1 MLPHATEMLQLEL
14 PCTRAAAS
22 TVREAMAR
30 MEALG
35 WVLGDAML
43 VATELVNNAVTHSGC
58 EDEHVVQIA
67 IHREGD
73 GIVISVRDPGWS
85 GRAAAALSDTV
96 EVGGG
101 LGLMIVDA
109 LARRWGADRD
119 DGYHVW
125 AELATEPGV

>member
-1 MLPHATEMLQLEL
+1 MLQLEL

-30 MEALG
+30 LDALG

-58 EDEHVVQIA
+58 EEEHVVQIA
-67 IHREGD
+67 IRREGD

-85 GRAAAALSDTV
+85 SRAVAALSESV

-119 DGYHVW
+119 EGYHVW
-125 AELATEPGV
+125 AELATAQAV

>member
-1 MLPHATEMLQLEL
+1 MLRLEL
-14 PCTRAAAS
+14 PCDRAAAS
-22 TVREAMAR
+22 AVREAMV
-30 MEALG
+30 ELDELG

-58 EDEHVVQIA
+58 DHTHTMQVQIY
-67 IHREGD
+67 RDGEG
-73 GIVISVRDPGWS
+73 IIISVRDPGCS
-85 GRAAAALSDTV
+85 RCADAAVSEVV

-119 DGYHVW
+119 EGYRVW
-125 AELATEPGV
+125 AELVTRQEEPPEDAG

>member
-1 MLPHATEMLQLEL
+1 MLQLEL
-14 PCTRAAAS
+14 PCNRAAAS
-22 TVREAMAR
+22 AVREAMSR
-30 MEALG
+30 VDGLG

-58 EDEHVVQIA
+58 DESHAIEVA

-73 GIVISVRDPGWS
+73 GIVISVRDPGRA
-85 GRAAAALSDTV
+85 GRAAAVLCEAV

-119 DGYHVW
+119 QGYHVW
-125 AELATEPGV
+125 AELAVEGTS

>member
-1 MLPHATEMLQLEL
+1 VLPHATDTLQLEL
-14 PCTRAAAS
+14 PCTPAAAS
-22 TVREAMAR
+22 TVREAMTR
-30 MEALG
+30 MDALG

-58 EDEHVVQIA
+58 EDSHVVEVSIQ
-67 IHREGD
+67 REGD
-73 GIVISVRDPGWS
+73 GVVISVRDPGWS
-85 GRAAAALSDTV
+85 GRALAALSDTV

-119 DGYHVW
+119 QGYHVW
-125 AELATEPGV
+125 AELGGAQTV

>member
-1 MLPHATEMLQLEL
+1 MLQLEL

-58 EDEHVVQIA
+58 EDEHMVQIA
-67 IHREGD
+67 IQREGD
-73 GIVISVRDPGWS
+73 AVVISVRDPGWS

-125 AELATEPGV
+125 AELATAPAV